1 VIFGKEKVA
10 KILSRLK
17 TPDSKRI
24 LQTIALK
31 NGKLAD
37 EIRELMFTF
46 EDLVALSERDMQLL
60 HAKIDKNDLLLSMK
74 GATHELREH
83 LLSGISTKKKT
94 MLSEELELM
103 GAVKRSDVEA
113 ARQRMTEMVR
123 DMIESGE
130 ISLDDE
136 WIE

>member
-1 VIFGKEKVA
+1 MIFGKEKVA

-103 GAVKRSDVEA
+103 GAVKRSDVEV

>member
-1 VIFGKEKVA
+1 MIFGKEKVA